1 MTPELRIALGLALV
15 AGVLTGLI
23 LALLE
28 EEPEP
33 FRVVVIA
40 DPAAYELA
48 SMFDEA
54 RRIVAE
60 AADSDS

>member
-15 AGVLTGLI
+15 AGALTGLI

-28 EEPEP
+28 PEPEP
-33 FRVVVIA
+33 LRVVVIA

-48 SMFDEA
+48 GMFDEA
-54 RRIVAE
+54 RRIVAD
-60 AADSDS
+60 AADNDA

>member
-1 MTPELRIALGLALV
+1 MTREFRVVLGLALI
-15 AGVLTGLI
+15 AGALTGLI

-28 EEPEP
+28 PDPEP
-33 FRVVVIA
+33 FRVVVLA

-48 SMFDEA
+48 AMFDEA

-60 AADSDS
+60 ASDSDS